1 MIYDDV
7 KMKQCDDYVSSQK
20 QVVKNR
26 EKNKGLVERSG
37 KVKLNGRLISF
48 LYELMRDHLP
58 AGKVEEIIRA
68 SEDQSEV
75 VYTNGW
81 LAQYAED
88 LAKRLKD
95 Q

>member
-1 MIYDDV
+1 MSSLKDV
-7 KMKQCDDYVSSQK
+7 KTDSLRK
-20 QVVKNR
+20 
-26 EKNKGLVERSG
+26 RSG
-37 KVKLNGRLISF
+37 TVTINSKLVSF

-58 AGKVEEIIRA
+58 TGEVEALVRA
-68 SEDQSEV
+68 SEDEPKCT
-75 VYTNGW
+75 YTNGW